1 MAVTFRKVIGRPGVV
16 LPKNPLGKRKVK
28 IVDKDYWKEVCKE
41 ANALLKDGN
50 LIPAPLGH
58 TDDNG
63 VYPVPLVKGLN
74 DSLLDAKTG
83 EPSRW
88 DHAVNVG
95 FWGTEKP
102 FEVDEKTG
110 ELVGYLTAEGDPN
123 DPNSQAGQVKSA
135 YKQTSP
141 FIADWVDGEGKT
153 RRNALLHVCLT
164 NRAVQPNQ
172 KPFELLT
179 PSTKQSEL
187 DTALEKQGL
196 TAPELAVAM
205 ALDEEDYTTGT
216 MLKAKPK
223 KVAAQNPT
231 VTGGS
236 AAGSSSGT
244 AKYGTSGASGDME
257 VGEGSGDGSDAGA
270 GEEGEGYEGDP
281 SAISQLQPQVINQIT
296 ALFSQKFQIEFP
308 QGTTPQNFADRL
320 LTVLTSI
327 PDEDSEE
334 EDELE
339 NMTVKPKDGQTSQS
353 PTLMS
358 QDNPDDIVIAKKSLE
373 SLTGLTASVLKL
385 GYKNRVNAAV
395 ASGKIGKK
403 RAANLESRIEGL
415 ALSLDGID
423 LDENGVLQNSIELD
437 LQDIEGEVGLLD
449 PPGQEAGSR
458 PKGTHIPGDTDD
470 MGNNSEQE
478 LSDED
483 VTKVLD
489 KVIPNRRWKTHSV

>member
-1 MAVTFRKVIGRPGVV
+1 MPVTFRKVIGRPGVV

-28 IVDKDYWKEVCKE
+28 IVDKDYWKEVCRE
-41 ANALLKDGN
+41 ANELLKDGN
-50 LIPAPLGH
+50 IIPAPVGH

-63 VYPVPLVKGLN
+63 VYPVPLVKGMN
-74 DSLLDAKTG
+74 DSLMDAKTG

-88 DHAVNVG
+88 DHAVNMG
-95 FWGTEKP
+95 FWGASKP
-102 FEVDEKTG
+102 FEVDPKTG
-110 ELVGYLTAEGDPN
+110 EFVGYIDAEGDPN
-123 DPNSQAGQVKSA
+123 DPNSQAYQVKNN

-164 NRAVQPNQ
+164 NRAVQPGQ

-179 PSTKQSEL
+179 PSTKQDEL
-187 DTALEKQGL
+187 DASLAKQGL
-196 TAPELAVAM
+196 SAPELAVAM
-205 ALDEEDYTTGT
+205 AMDEEDYTTGT
-216 MLKAKPK
+216 LSPGKPK
-223 KVAAQNPT
+223 PKSKSF
-231 VTGGS
+231 GS
-236 AAGSSSGT
+236 SNGSPSGGSSSGT
-244 AKYGTSGASGDME
+244 AKYSSAGTSGDQE

-270 GEEGEGYEGDP
+270 GEEGEGFEGDP
-281 SAISQLQPQVINQIT
+281 SAVSQLQPQVINQIT
-296 ALFSQKFQIEFP
+296 ALFAQKFQIDFP

-373 SLTGLTASVLKL
+373 SLTGLTTLVLKQ
-385 GYKNRVNAAV
+385 GYKNRVDAAV
-395 ASGKIGKK
+395 SAGKIGKK
-403 RAANLESRIEGL
+403 RATNLESRIEGL
-415 ALSLDGID
+415 ALSLDGIEI
-423 LDENGVLQNSIELD
+423 DEKGVLQNSIELD

-449 PPGQEAGSR
+449 PPNGKLPNGMNV
-458 PKGTHIPGDTDD
+458 PGESDD
-470 MGNNSEQE
+470 MGSGAADKEVT
-478 LSDED
+478 DEE
-483 VTKVLD
+483 VSAVLD
-489 KVIPNRRWKTHSV
+489 KVIHRPKYKTHRV